1 MEDVERLL
9 ALLGKVTPV
18 GEAEDNLRWT
28 VTQGGCFAVKSLY
41 MALKPHLIES
51 FSWQLVWRSSGNLRC
66 SFSHGK

>member
-1 MEDVERLL
+1 MDDVERLL

-18 GEAEDNLRWT
+18 DKVEDNLRWT
-28 VTQGGCFAVKSLY
+28 VTQGGCFSVNSLF

-51 FSWQLVWRSSGNLRC
+51 FSWRLVCRSSGNLRC